1 MNPLIQ
7 FKTATPVFFVALALA
22 CFALLPAA
30 KAVSPTP
37 DGLYFGANTAE
48 GGAGVLFS
56 LTTGTNNTALGSQAL
71 YSLTTGVQNTATGAQ
86 ALKNNIADKN
96 TADGFQA
103 LLKNTTGGQNTATG
117 WRALY
122 QNTTGESNTANGAN
136 ALYSNTDGFGNTATG
151 WFALSSNTTGGSNTA
166 NGGAAL
172 SYNTT
177 GDDNTATGAGALS
190 NNTTGGGNTATGF
203 FALSA
208 LFSGTVTGSFNT
220 ADGDQALFNNQT
232 GSSNTANGGGALY
245 SNTTGNYNIA
255 LGANAGDNLTT
266 GDNNINI
273 GNEGVAD
280 EGNTIRVGIQGTQ
293 TKTFIAG
300 ISGTTVTGT
309 GVVVNGSGQLGV
321 APSSA
326 RFKDEIEP
334 MEKAS
339 EAILALK
346 PVTFH
351 YKKDIDPKGIPQFGL
366 VAEEVEKINPELVV
380 RDKDGK
386 PYTVRYDAV
395 NAMLLNEFL
404 KEHKAF
410 VEEQHK
416 VQKLEANAAQQQ
428 KQIEAL
434 AVGLQKVS
442 AQLAAAS
449 PSRGGLEANKF
460 AIGRIRGGGPAPQ
473 VVNNR

>member
-7 FKTATPVFFVALALA
+7 FRTATPVFFVALALA

-117 WRALY
+117 WRALF

-136 ALYSNTDGFGNTATG
+136 ALYSNTNGFGNTATG
-151 WFALSSNTTGGSNTA
+151 WFALSSNSTGGDNTA
-166 NGGAAL
+166 NGGSAL
-172 SYNTT
+172 SNNTT
-177 GDDNTATGAGALS
+177 GDNNTATGAGALS
-190 NNTTGGGNTATGF
+190 GNTTGFGNTATGF

-208 LFSGTVTGSFNT
+208 LFSGSVTGNQNT
-220 ADGDQALFNNQT
+220 ADGDEALFNDQT
-232 GSSNTANGGGALY
+232 GSSNTANGSGALF
-245 SNTTGNYNIA
+245 SNTTGNNNIA

-266 GDNNINI
+266 GDDNIDI
-273 GNEGVAD
+273 GNQGVTD
-280 EGNTIRVGIQGTQ
+280 EGNTIRIGSANQLR
-293 TKTFIAG
+293 TFIAG
-300 ISGTTVTGT
+300 ISGAGVTGAA
-309 GVVVNGSGQLGV
+309 VVVNGGGQLGV

-326 RFKDEIEP
+326 RFKNEIKS

-351 YKKDIDPKGIPQFGL
+351 YKREIDPDRTQQFGL
-366 VAEEVEKINPELVV
+366 VAEEVEKINPALVT
-380 RDKDGK
+380 RDAEGK
-386 PYTVRYDAV
+386 VFTVRYEAV

-404 KEHKAF
+404 KEHRT
-410 VEEQHK
+410 
-416 VQKLEANAAQQQ
+416 VQELKSTVAKQEAIIAKQQKGFESKIAAQQ
-428 KQIEAL
+428 KQIDAL
-434 AVGLQKVS
+434 SDGLQKVS
-442 AQLAAAS
+442 AQVEMNR
-449 PSRGGLEANKF
+449 PV
-460 AIGRIRGGGPAPQ
+460 PQ
-473 VVNNR
+473 VANNNQ